1 MFEPMYIITQLNIYP
16 IKGMS
21 GIALNEAHISPS
33 GFLFDRNWMLVDK
46 HLEFISQRN
55 LPEMALVKVKIQ
67 GDEVQVSYK
76 NDQLT
81 FGVQEAIGAPMA
93 VKVWD
98 DFPLALRVNEA
109 IDEQISQWFE
119 RELSLVKIVQGSREI
134 PKGYIEKTYNLSLA
148 DGFPY
153 LLIGESSLVDLNQRL
168 PEAISMNR
176 FRPNIVFSRGEA
188 FVEDTFNEFL
198 IGSNRFKM
206 AKPCARCNVT
216 TINQETAVQSKE
228 PLATLAKYRTVN
240 NKVMFGANVIA
251 LNENGSISIGDA
263 VLPLTYK

>member
-1 MFEPMYIITQLNIYP
+1 MYSITQLFIYP
-16 IKGMS
+16 IKGMA
-21 GIALNEAHISPS
+21 GISVEEAQLSSS

-55 LPEMALVKVKIQ
+55 LPEMALVKVKLKGDKVQ
-67 GDEVQVSYK
+67 GDKVQVSYK
-76 NDQLT
+76 NNQLT
-81 FGVQEAIGAPMA
+81 FGVREVFGAPMA

-98 DFPLALRVNEA
+98 DFPLALRVSEA
-109 IDEQISQWFE
+109 IDEQISQWFAS
-119 RELSLVKIVQGSREI
+119 ELSLVKIVQGSREI
-134 PKGYIEKTYNLSLA
+134 PKGYTEKTYKLSLA

-216 TINQETAVQSKE
+216 TINQETAEQSKE

-251 LNENGSISIGDA
+251 LNQNGTIRLGDPL
-263 VLPLTYK
+263 VPLT

>member
-1 MFEPMYIITQLNIYP
+1 MFEPMYNINQLNIYP
-16 IKGMS
+16 IKGMT
-21 GIALNEAHISPS
+21 GIALNEAHISSS

-46 HLEFISQRN
+46 HLEFVSQRN
-55 LPEMALVKVKIQ
+55 LPEMALVMVEILR
-67 GDEVQVSYK
+67 DEVKVSYK
-76 NDQLT
+76 NNQLS
-81 FGVQEAIGAPMA
+81 FGVYEVFGAPLA

-98 DFPLALRVNEA
+98 DFPLALRVSEA
-109 IDEQISQWFE
+109 IDKQISQWFE

-176 FRPNIVFSRGEA
+176 FRPNIVFSGGEA

-216 TINQETAVQSKE
+216 TINQETAAQGKE

-251 LNENGSISIGDA
+251 LNQNGTIRLGD
-263 VLPLTYK
+263 PLVPLY

>member
-1 MFEPMYIITQLNIYP
+1 MYPITQLNIYP
-16 IKGMS
+16 IKGMA
-21 GIALNEAHISPS
+21 GISVEEVQLSSS

-46 HLEFISQRN
+46 NLEFISQRN
-55 LPEMALVKVKIQ
+55 LPEMALVKVKMQ

-76 NDQLT
+76 NNQLT
-81 FGVQEAIGAPMA
+81 FGVYEAIGAPMA

-98 DFPLALRVNEA
+98 DFPLALKVSEA
-109 IDEQISQWFE
+109 VDKQVSQWFE
-119 RELSLVKIVQGSREI
+119 QELSLVKIVQGSREI
-134 PKGYIEKTYNLSLA
+134 PKGYVENSHNLSLA

-176 FRPNIVFSRGEA
+176 FRPNIVFKGGEA

-216 TINQETAVQSKE
+216 TINQETAEQSKE
-228 PLATLAKYRTVN
+228 PLATLAKYRTQH
-240 NKVMFGANVIA
+240 NKVMFGVNLIA
-251 LNENGSISIGDA
+251 LNNNGTIRLGD
-263 VLPLTYK
+263 PLVPLY